1 MPTRMNAAA
10 WRLTLAAATLMAL
23 VSGGRTAF
31 GLFVSPLNTASG
43 MGLAALSLAL
53 AFGQLAVG
61 LAQPVVGALADR
73 FGALRVI
80 LAGAVL
86 LALTTALPAIYQLPW
101 VICAA
106 LTASAV
112 AGSAV
117 GSNGVLVGEVSRG
130 VPPGRAGLAVGL
142 IGAGGSVGQLVLG
155 PATHW
160 AIDHL
165 GWSGALLATAALC
178 LVALPLAI
186 PFRRQAAPSAPPRTS
201 AATGE
206 AGGALR
212 QAYFWRIAASFGIC
226 GFHVAFLN
234 IHMPGVIERCGLP
247 ASLAGTWLAIAGAAN
262 IAGSIA
268 TGLALKRFDGGWLLA
283 GVYAVRA
290 AGILALLLLPV
301 SPVVMLGFAA
311 VMGASYMA
319 TLPPTA
325 QLVSQRYGTARL
337 GMLFGVI
344 MLVHQVGSF
353 MGIWLGG
360 WAVEAT
366 GSDQLLWLIDLGLAL
381 AAAAMV
387 WPARARPTANYPIRR
402 LPTTSAM
409 EPPAASSR

>member
-1 MPTRMNAAA
+1 
-10 WRLTLAAATLMAL
+10 
-23 VSGGRTAF
+23 
-31 GLFVSPLNTASG
+31 

-53 AFGQLAVG
+53 AFGQLGVG

-73 FGALRVI
+73 FGAIRVI

-130 VPPGRAGLAVGL
+130 VPSGRAGLAVGL
-142 IGAGGSVGQLVLG
+142 IGAGGSVGQLVMG
-155 PATHW
+155 PATQW

-178 LVALPLAI
+178 LVALPLAM
-186 PFRRQAAPSAPPRTS
+186 PFRRQATPAGQRTS

-206 AGGALR
+206 AGAALR
-212 QAYFWRIAASFGIC
+212 QAYFWRIAGSFGVC

-234 IHMPGVIERCGLP
+234 VHMPGVIERCGLP

-268 TGLALKRFDGGWLLA
+268 TGLALKRFDGARLLA

-301 SPVVMLGFAA
+301 SPLAMLGFAT

-344 MLVHQVGSF
+344 MLAHQVGSF

-366 GSDQLLWLIDLGLAL
+366 GSDRLLWLIDMGLAL

-387 WPARARPTANYPIRR
+387 WPARARPAATHPIRR

-409 EPPAASSR
+409 EPPTASSR

>member
-1 MPTRMNAAA
+1 MPSHMNSAA

-73 FGALRVI
+73 FGAIRVI

-101 VICAA
+101 VICSA

-117 GSNGVLVGEVSRG
+117 GSNGVLVGEVSRS

-186 PFRRQAAPSAPPRTS
+186 PFRRQVAPSGPQRTS

-212 QAYFWRIAASFGIC
+212 QAYLLAHRRQLRGLW
-226 GFHVAFLN
+226 L
-234 IHMPGVIERCGLP
+234 PCGLP
-247 ASLAGTWLAIAGAAN
+247 QCSYAGRHRTLRAPRVPGRDLARDRGRRQYRRQHRHRAGAQA
-262 IAGSIA
+262 I
-268 TGLALKRFDGGWLLA
+268 R
-283 GVYAVRA
+283 RRPA
-290 AGILALLLLPV
+290 AGRDL
-301 SPVVMLGFAA
+301 SRCG
-311 VMGASYMA
+311 
-319 TLPPTA
+319 
-325 QLVSQRYGTARL
+325 QRG
-337 GMLFGVI
+337 
-344 MLVHQVGSF
+344 
-353 MGIWLGG
+353 
-360 WAVEAT
+360 
-366 GSDQLLWLIDLGLAL
+366 
-381 AAAAMV
+381 
-387 WPARARPTANYPIRR
+387 
-402 LPTTSAM
+402 
-409 EPPAASSR
+409 SSRCCSCRSRLS